1 MVMIRLILG
10 RAGTGKTARILEE
23 IAQQVQAGQGGIVL
37 LVPEQYSHE
46 AEREL
51 CLAAG
56 DTVSRYGEA
65 LSFTG
70 LARRVFAQMG
80 GAKPVMDRGGRLL
93 CMALAAQAVQGSLRV
108 YRRNVREPKTL
119 EGILR
124 TVEELKNVGADGQTL
139 ADMAERTQ
147 GALSEKLLDLSL
159 LLEAYTAAQ
168 SRSAIDPAE
177 RLKTLASLI
186 GDSPVAQGRFYLDG
200 FSDFTALEKD
210 VLRALI
216 RAGAD
221 MTVCLTCGSEEDGAS
236 LLPMETVRRFEAAAA
251 EYGVQCRRERMEADG
266 DRPAALAY
274 YCDHLFDFSNAEPPT
289 SQDGIIL
296 VTAADAYEEC
306 ELAAARM
313 GELARAGCRYRDMAV
328 AVRGFEDYRAA
339 LESACQ
345 RYDIPL
351 FLSGRGDTLRKS
363 VSMAALSALEAVN
376 RGYEYEAVFGYLK
389 TGLAPIGLADCDK
402 LENYVILWDIRGNQW
417 DRPWAMHPEGYN
429 RPFDEAAA
437 QELTELNRLREQV
450 IGPLKKLEQAVRAAN
465 TARTQAQALG
475 AFLVS
480 IGLPD
485 RVESRA
491 AELEAE
497 GRQETAAEY
506 GRLWDVMC
514 EALEQF
520 AAVLGDM
527 SMDGEQ
533 FQGLF
538 SLMLSTYDVNVIPV
552 SLDRVA
558 AGDMDGMR
566 RRHIKH
572 LLVLGAADGRLPA
585 PEQTGSLFTP
595 DEREE
600 LAALGLGLG
609 GPEEDMAREL
619 GLIYSC
625 LSLPSETLY
634 ISWPRSD
641 GAGAETQP
649 SLVAERARTLLGV
662 VPVTGDLT
670 AARTFSQEGAFFLA
684 LRGQM
689 GENDPRAKAA
699 RDYFIQKGQGQ
710 RLERLAGA
718 MESSRRSLSP
728 EAVRALYGPKPGLSA
743 TRAEKFGDCRFGYFL
758 QYGLR
763 AKPRQQAVFDPRDY
777 GTFMHYIL
785 ENVAREAMAMG
796 GFPAVTEAQVQE
808 LADKYVD
815 QYITQELN
823 DFADK
828 SPRFI
833 YLFRRLRHTVR
844 QVTADMWRELKDS
857 KFQPIDL
864 ELDLQA
870 EGVLAPAEEDETPL
884 SGRADRVDGWVHEGV
899 LYLRITDYKTG
910 VKKFSLSDVCQ
921 GVNLQMLLYLFTLE
935 KRGLAHFGA
944 EEIRPAGV
952 LYVPARFGTVNAERD
967 VTDEELA
974 ELRRTSARRSGLVLS
989 DPAVLEAME
998 PGEEKRYIPVR
1009 LTKAGEYTKASMES
1023 LASLE
1028 QFGALSRYIDK
1039 TLSDLAAE
1047 LRAGSVAADPWF
1059 KSARDNACQWCEFQE
1074 ACLFDPAG
1082 DGWRVRSHL
1091 TAFQA
1096 WDRIGGGR

>member
-1 MVMIRLILG
+1 
-10 RAGTGKTARILEE
+10 
-23 IAQQVQAGQGGIVL
+23 
-37 LVPEQYSHE
+37 
-46 AEREL
+46 
-51 CLAAG
+51 
-56 DTVSRYGEA
+56 
-65 LSFTG
+65 
-70 LARRVFAQMG
+70 
-80 GAKPVMDRGGRLL
+80 
-93 CMALAAQAVQGSLRV
+93 
-108 YRRNVREPKTL
+108 TL
-119 EGILR
+119 EGLLY
-124 TVEELKNVGADGQTL
+124 TVEELKNAGADGQTL
-139 ADMAERTQ
+139 ADMVGRTQ

-177 RLKTLASLI
+177 RLKALASLI
-186 GDSPVAQGRFYLDG
+186 GDSPTAQGRFYLDG
-200 FSDFTALEKD
+200 FSDFTALEKE
-210 VLRALI
+210 VIRALLRAGTDI
-216 RAGAD
+216 
-221 MTVCLTCGSEEDGAS
+221 TVCLTCGGEEDGAT
-236 LLPMETVRRFEAAAA
+236 LLPMETARWFQAMGA
-251 EYGVQCRRERMEADG
+251 EYGTACRLEWMEPGD
-266 DRPAALAY
+266 DRPAALGY
-274 YCDHLFDFSNAEPPT
+274 YCDHLFDFSAAEPPEAGNEVT
-289 SQDGIIL
+289 L
-296 VTAADAYEEC
+296 VTASDAYEEC

-313 GELARAGCRYRDMAV
+313 GALARAGCRYRDMAV

-345 RYDIPL
+345 RYGIPL

-389 TGLAPIGLADCDK
+389 TGLSPIGLADCDR
-402 LENYVILWDIRGNQW
+402 LENYVILWGIRGGQW
-417 DRPWAMHPEGYN
+417 ARPWAMHPEGYN
-429 RPFDEAAA
+429 RPFDEAAN

-450 IGPLKKLEQAVRAAN
+450 IGPLKALERGVKAAGTAREQAM
-465 TARTQAQALG
+465 AL
-475 AFLVS
+475 ADFLVA
-480 IGLPD
+480 IEMPERIEG
-485 RVESRA
+485 RA

-497 GRQETAAEY
+497 GRRETAAEY
-506 GRLWDVMC
+506 DRLWDVIC
-514 EALEQF
+514 TALEQF

-533 FQGLF
+533 FQGMF
-538 SLMLSTYDVNVIPV
+538 SLMLSTYDVSVIPV

-585 PEQTGSLFTP
+585 PEQGGSLFTP

-641 GAGAETQP
+641 GAGAETRP
-649 SLVAERARTLLGV
+649 SLVAERARALLGA
-662 VPVTGDLT
+662 VPAAGDLA
-670 AARTFSQEGAFFLA
+670 AARTYSQDGAFFLA
-684 LRGQM
+684 LQGRM
-689 GENDPRAKAA
+689 GDDAPAAQAA
-699 RDYFIQKGQGQ
+699 RDYFVQKGQGQ

-718 MESSRRSLSP
+718 MENSRRSLSP

-785 ENVAREAMAMG
+785 ENVAREAMNMG
-796 GFPAVTEAQVQE
+796 GFPAITEAQVGA

-870 EGVLAPAEEDETPL
+870 EGVLAPAEEETPL
-884 SGRADRVDGWVHEGV
+884 SGRADRVDGWVREGV

-967 VTDEELA
+967 VTDQELA
-974 ELRRTSARRSGLVLS
+974 ELRRTSAKRSGLVLS

-1059 KSARDNACQWCEFQE
+1059 KSARDNACQWCKFQE

-1091 TAFQA
+1091 TASQA
-1096 WDRIGGGR
+1096 WDRIGGGK